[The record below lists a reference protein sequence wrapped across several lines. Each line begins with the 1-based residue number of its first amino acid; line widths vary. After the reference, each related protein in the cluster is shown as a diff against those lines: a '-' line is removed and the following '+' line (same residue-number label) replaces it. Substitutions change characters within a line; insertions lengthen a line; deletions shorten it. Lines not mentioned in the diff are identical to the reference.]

1 MTKSARESGE
11 ERNRKDERQATR
23 LAFVLLPR
31 FNMMALM
38 AAIEPLRVANYL
50 SSRTLYDWRYLS
62 PDGGAAIA
70 SNGLSVETQALTE
83 QEGSWSCVFVCASW
97 NAEQYE
103 NKKLF
108 AWLRRLDRLGVPLG
122 AMDLGLYVLARAGLL
137 NGYRAAVLWYC
148 IHAFREAYPEV
159 QAEECLFL
167 TDRRRTTIAGGTA
180 GLDAMLNDIARR
192 HGERL
197 AHEVA
202 DHILHH
208 PQRKA
213 ASPQRSAMGGAREI
227 LHPILR
233 VAVRAME
240 KNLEEPLSIPE
251 ISRNARVSQ
260 RKLERLF
267 QRHMDCSA
275 IAYYRALRLQ
285 HARVLLTNTD
295 LSIREISVACG
306 YASLSHFA
314 KCFADQYGSRP
325 RDCRDSWPESDPAP
339 VWPGLSTSLAGI
351 GGGVNKSD

>member
-1 MTKSARESGE
+1 MTAGAKESG
-11 ERNRKDERQATR
+11 NKKPRKDERQVTR
-23 LAFVLLPR
+23 FAFVLLPR

-38 AAIEPLRVANYL
+38 AALEPLRVANYL
-50 SSRTLYDWRYLS
+50 SGRYLYHWRFLS
-62 PDGGAAIA
+62 PEGGQAIA
-70 SNGLSVETQALTE
+70 SNGLGVETLPLQ
-83 QEGSWSCVFVCASW
+83 QDEGPWSCVYVCASW
-97 NAEQYE
+97 NAELYE

-108 AWLRRLDRLGVPLG
+108 SWLRRLDRLGVSLG

-148 IHAFREAYPEV
+148 IRAFREAYPEV

-180 GLDAMLNDIARR
+180 GLDAMLSDLARR
-192 HGERL
+192 FGDRL

-208 PQRKA
+208 PQRKPT
-213 ASPQRSAMGGAREI
+213 SPQRSAMGGAREI
-227 LHPILR
+227 LHPVLR
-233 VAVRAME
+233 VAVQAME
-240 KNLEEPLSIPE
+240 RNLEDPLSIPA
-251 ISRNARVSQ
+251 IARSAGVSQ

-267 QRHMDCSA
+267 DRHVECSA

-285 HARVLLTNTD
+285 HARVLLTNTN

-325 RDCRDSWPESDPAP
+325 RDCRDSWPESDPTP

-351 GGGVNKSD
+351 GPTDD

>member
-11 ERNRKDERQATR
+11 GKRGKDERQATR

-50 SSRTLYDWRYLS
+50 SGRTLYDWRYLS
-62 PDGGAAIA
+62 PEGGAAIA
-70 SNGLSVETQALTE
+70 SNGLSVETLPLA
-83 QEGSWSCVFVCASW
+83 QEEGPWSCVFVCASW

-108 AWLRRLDRLGVPLG
+108 SWLRRLDRLGVSLG

-148 IHAFREAYPEV
+148 IRAFREAYPEV

-213 ASPQRSAMGGAREI
+213 TSPQRSAMGGAPCIRSCG
-227 LHPILR
+227 LQFTPWR
-233 VAVRAME
+233 RTRKRRSPFRRSPAMQAF
-240 KNLEEPLSIPE
+240 
-251 ISRNARVSQ
+251 RNASWSGFSSGTWIARPSPITG
-260 RKLERLF
+260 RYG
-267 QRHMDCSA
+267 CST
-275 IAYYRALRLQ
+275 R
-285 HARVLLTNTD
+285 
-295 LSIREISVACG
+295 G
-306 YASLSHFA
+306 YF
-314 KCFADQYGSRP
+314 
-325 RDCRDSWPESDPAP
+325 
-339 VWPGLSTSLAGI
+339 
-351 GGGVNKSD
+351 